1 MLSSQTYVQLH
12 FRDVS
17 TAEQEL
23 IIAQLACMGFDGFEQ
38 GNNFLKACIPESEYD
53 ELLLNSTVDRH
64 RYRFNIEI
72 IAPKNWNEEWEKSFQ
87 PVIVDQFCA
96 IRASF
101 HAPIGNIQHEI
112 IITPKMSFGTGHHA
126 TTYQVIQLMQSV
138 VFDNKSVLDFG
149 TGTGVLAILAEK
161 LGAKEIFAIDN
172 DEWSINNA
180 EENISTN
187 ACSRINLSQ
196 AGHINGNKEF
206 DIILANI
213 NKHVILENLSPIAK
227 QLAPGGVLIVSGILR
242 NDQHDIVNSA
252 LSEKLFVKTQ
262 SERHDWLA
270 LSLTN
275 VKPI

>member
-1 MLSSQTYVQLH
+1 MLGSQSYVQLH
-12 FRDVS
+12 FRDIS
-17 TAEQEL
+17 AADQEL
-23 IIAQLACMGFDGFEQ
+23 LIAQLACIGFDAFEQ
-38 GNNFLKACIPESEYD
+38 GNHFLKACIPESEYD
-53 ELLLNSTVDRH
+53 AGLLNNTLDRDQ
-64 RYRFNIEI
+64 YRFKIEI
-72 IAPKNWNEEWEKSFQ
+72 IEPKNWNEEWEKSFQ

-96 IRASF
+96 IRAAF
-101 HAPIGNIQHEI
+101 HPPIANVQHEI

-149 TGTGVLAILAEK
+149 TGTGLLAILAEK

-180 EENISTN
+180 EENIRTN
-187 ACSRINLSQ
+187 ACSRINLNQ
-196 AGHINGNKEF
+196 ADHINWNKQF

-213 NKHVILENLSPIAK
+213 NKHVILENLSSIAK
-227 QLAPGGVLIVSGILR
+227 QLAYGGVLIVSGILR

-252 LSEKLFVKTQ
+252 LSKKLFVKTQ